1 VHAGAAADLTIR
13 AARAD
18 DEEALLA
25 IDRATWSP
33 LFAPSAEPNAGPFF
47 NERTRPED
55 VLVAERDGRVVGWAK
70 IRHPTPLT
78 ASEHVWHVMGF
89 AVDPDAQGAG
99 VGRALIEALIDEA
112 RGRGGRR
119 LTLRVFGP
127 NERARR
133 LYERAGF
140 EVEGVLRGEFLS
152 GGEYIDDYLMALD
165 LTA

>member
-1 VHAGAAADLTIR
+1 VTVR

-18 DEEALLA
+18 DDDALLA

-33 LFAPSAEPNAGPFF
+33 LSSPSWEPNPGPFF
-47 NERTRPED
+47 TERTRPEN
-55 VLVAERDGRVVGWAK
+55 VLVAERDSRVVGWAK
-70 IRHPTPLT
+70 IDHPTSLP
-78 ASEHVWHVMGF
+78 ASDHVWHVTGF

-99 VGRALIEALIDEA
+99 VGRALIAALIDEA

-140 EVEGVLRGEFLS
+140 ELEGVMRGEFFT
-152 GGEYIDDYLMALD
+152 GGEYLDDHLMALD
-165 LTA
+165 LTAGS